1 MEFSSIK
8 EAKDFIYTYK
18 GVQDF
23 QIYGTDKFPRQ
34 YIAEKFR
41 GELQYSSEYI
51 RTFILDIE
59 VDGADGVP
67 DAFKAEKKI
76 TAITIYDSK
85 TNRFITWGL
94 KEWDKNKSEVV
105 SKYNLDHEYR
115 IFKDEYSM
123 LLDFVLFW
131 QNNYPDILTG
141 WYSRGFD
148 VPYIINRIKNILG
161 ERHANKLSPWGII
174 REKKTSIRRMGV
186 QQEITQYDI
195 YGIAELDYMD
205 LYKKYGKNSESFK
218 LDFIAQTELGE
229 RKLKYEGS
237 LSKLYDTDHQKYIDY
252 NIHDVNIIK
261 LLDEKLKFL
270 DLITEVSYAGK
281 VPCYTDSLGTV
292 AYWEILIYNH
302 LHEKNII
309 PELKSHSGSKDDQY
323 TGAYVK
329 EPKPGRHEWVMS
341 FDFQSLY
348 PSVIRQVNIGVE
360 TLVSPE
366 DIPSELKS
374 LLSDVNIDNLLK
386 KKIDTD
392 LLKKYNFSL
401 SVNGKLYRKDKQSLF
416 SELMEIFFNK
426 RKEYKKLSKTYKEE
440 YLKTKDKKYNRLYK
454 IYDIKQYAVKILI
467 NSFYGA
473 TGNQYF
479 QYYSLDNAQAVTITG
494 QLATQWV
501 EKKLNEYMN
510 KLLQTENHDYVIAG
524 DTDSIY
530 ICFDSLVQKMNLRD
544 NLQKINF
551 LDKFA
556 NEKLTQFFSKSL
568 EELQDYLNS
577 YTNNL
582 VLIRDVISDVA
593 IWKAKKMYF
602 MNVHDSEGVRYDT
615 PQMKI
620 MGVEVV
626 KSSTPMIVR
635 DKLRTA
641 LKTILTGK
649 EKDLHT
655 FIEEFRQEF
664 SKLKPEE
671 IAFPRGVSEMDKWI
685 ENGSATKGTPIHVKG
700 SIIYNNLLKKYK
712 LNELETIKDGS
723 KVKFVY
729 LKEPNII
736 RNNTIAFIGE
746 LPKEFDLEKYIDYDV
761 QFEKTFLKPLRD
773 ILDVIGWKIEEEF
786 NLENLFG

>member
-1 MEFSSIK
+1 
-8 EAKDFIYTYK
+8 
-18 GVQDF
+18 
-23 QIYGTDKFPRQ
+23 
-34 YIAEKFR
+34 
-41 GELQYSSEYI
+41 
-51 RTFILDIE
+51 
-59 VDGADGVP
+59 
-67 DAFKAEKKI
+67 
-76 TAITIYDSK
+76 
-85 TNRFITWGL
+85 
-94 KEWDKNKSEVV
+94 
-105 SKYNLDHEYR
+105 
-115 IFKDEYSM
+115 
-123 LLDFVLFW
+123 
-131 QNNYPDILTG
+131 
-141 WYSRGFD
+141 
-148 VPYIINRIKNILG
+148 
-161 ERHANKLSPWGII
+161 
-174 REKKTSIRRMGV
+174 
-186 QQEITQYDI
+186 
-195 YGIAELDYMD
+195 
-205 LYKKYGKNSESFK
+205 
-218 LDFIAQTELGE
+218 
-229 RKLKYEGS
+229 
-237 LSKLYDTDHQKYIDY
+237 
-252 NIHDVNIIK
+252 
-261 LLDEKLKFL
+261 
-270 DLITEVSYAGK
+270 
-281 VPCYTDSLGTV
+281 
-292 AYWEILIYNH
+292 
-302 LHEKNII
+302 
-309 PELKSHSGSKDDQY
+309 
-323 TGAYVK
+323 
-329 EPKPGRHEWVMS
+329 
-341 FDFQSLY
+341 
-348 PSVIRQVNIGVE
+348 
-360 TLVSPE
+360 
-366 DIPSELKS
+366 
-374 LLSDVNIDNLLK
+374 
-386 KKIDTD
+386 
-392 LLKKYNFSL
+392 
-401 SVNGKLYRKDKQSLF
+401 
-416 SELMEIFFNK
+416 MEIFFNK

-544 NLQKINF
+544 NLQIINF